1 MEITSPISCPCGC
14 RELVWAKD
22 LGFSDMTVVVEPC
35 STIKAIDPAIVS
47 QNVRKSRIME
57 IQEKMSMK
65 CEICGSDGTWCSEAV
80 MKVGA

>member
-14 RELVWAKD
+14 REYVWAKR
-22 LGFSDMTVVVEPC
+22 FNAMTVTVEAC

-47 QNVRKSRIME
+47 QNFRASRIME
-57 IQEKMSMK
+57 IQEKMSMT